1 MAEPEAGT
9 QGSEAPGAPRTDA
22 DGNGA
27 DRPGRWRRF
36 HERFIVEE
44 RYLSSRARRNLYVT
58 AAALVVVGLV
68 GFFVVLDSILES
80 DDLSYIDAPIEAWFD
95 SGRDDWLTVFMI
107 VLAVGF
113 GPIAMPIVILVTTVA
128 WGVFAK
134 HAWRP
139 LLLAGGMILGV
150 ITVQLLAPLIDR
162 ERPPADEMLFGYDP
176 SSSFPSGHVMGVA
189 DFLFIGT
196 YLVFSRHRR
205 PVITTLAFAAA
216 AVVVLLTAACR
227 IYLGYHW
234 ATDALGSIFLSL
246 VVLGLVI
253 GVDTWRTVRVGTSEQ
268 IAESDRRPEA
278 WGRDERR

>member
-1 MAEPEAGT
+1 MGEPDAN
-9 QGSEAPGAPRTDA
+9 GSDA
-22 DGNGA
+22 AVQD
-27 DRPGRWRRF
+27 DSDERPGRWKRF

-44 RYLSSRARRNLYVT
+44 RYLSATTRRNLYVIS
-58 AAALVVVGLV
+58 AALVVVGLA
-68 GFFVVLDSILES
+68 GFFVVLDSILEA
-80 DDLSYIDAPIEAWFD
+80 DDLSAIDAPVQDWLE
-95 SGRDDWLTVFMI
+95 SGRDQWLTTFMI
-107 VLAVGF
+107 VLAVVF
-113 GPIAMPIVILVTTVA
+113 GPIAMPIIILVTTVA

-150 ITVQLLAPLIDR
+150 IVVQVLAPLISRD
-162 ERPPADEMLFGYDP
+162 RPPADEMLFGYDP
-176 SSSFPSGHVMGVA
+176 TSSFPSGHVMGVA

-205 PVITTLAFAAA
+205 PVVTTLAFIGAAFI
-216 AVVVLLTAACR
+216 VLLTAACR

-253 GVDTWRTVRVGTSEQ
+253 AVDTWRTVRVGSPEQ
-268 IAESDRRPEA
+268 IAEADRAPEM
-278 WGRDERR
+278 WGRDERE